1 MARRP
6 LHSVRHRISRPPSGV
21 LAHCYWISAALPG
34 RGLCETKEEGGRF
47 WSIGFFVLYKYGF
60 IRAEL
65 IVHEFLQKE
74 PLICWCFKRWASKR
88 KDIASK
94 NGPCIAMHWFMLRP
108 LQSHCSN
115 GVRSNSTIFPLD
127 NSLCFIIYPK
137 KEENC
142 EIYCFSIRVAKCWLF
157 KIATQSN
164 FHLRVLNVKHW
175 IWQNRFHPKF
185 KLCLGHV
192 VHNKHIWKESSY
204 RHIFGCLQK
213 TAVKTYFCWPLY
225 TSWMTCSL
233 NFAVYDQKMHN
244 IALLREKLTQG
255 QADFCWHLIP
265 LLPAL
270 DLLCQCWRFDKKWG
284 TQEQNIWWWLWN
296 LCTEVFIYKFFWF

>member
-65 IVHEFLQKE
+65 IVHEFLHIKE
-74 PLICWCFKRWASKR
+74 LLICWCFKRWVSKR

-127 NSLCFIIYPK
+127 NSLCFIIYLK
-137 KEENC
+137 KGKIMKFTVSASELQNVMDRSG
-142 EIYCFSIRVAKCWLF
+142 ISVLAVA
-157 KIATQSN
+157 
-164 FHLRVLNVKHW
+164 
-175 IWQNRFHPKF
+175 WQH
-185 KLCLGHV
+185 
-192 VHNKHIWKESSY
+192 
-204 RHIFGCLQK
+204 
-213 TAVKTYFCWPLY
+213 
-225 TSWMTCSL
+225 
-233 NFAVYDQKMHN
+233 
-244 IALLREKLTQG
+244 
-255 QADFCWHLIP
+255 
-265 LLPAL
+265 
-270 DLLCQCWRFDKKWG
+270 
-284 TQEQNIWWWLWN
+284 
-296 LCTEVFIYKFFWF
+296 